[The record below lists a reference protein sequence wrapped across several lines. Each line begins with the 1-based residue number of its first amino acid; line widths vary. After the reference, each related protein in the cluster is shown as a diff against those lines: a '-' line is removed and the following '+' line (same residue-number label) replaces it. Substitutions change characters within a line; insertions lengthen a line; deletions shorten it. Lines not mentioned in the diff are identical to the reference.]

1 MSEQPKLSVLQR
13 VLLTITREEDEEKLL
28 EIYDSMHLPICFQG
42 RGQGTAP
49 SELLDIFGLRGT
61 GRLLTACILP
71 KFMVPSALE
80 ALHQKLSFR
89 QRGGGIAITVPVS
102 GMQSHVMQ
110 MLNEEARNAIQ
121 QQEKGDEAQMK
132 EKSEF
137 SLIWVSVASGYS
149 DDVVDVARAAG
160 ARGGASQ
167 YFGISLQEEQEF
179 VMIVVPR
186 EKKCEIMS
194 AITTSCGLK
203 TPAHGMV
210 ISLPVDDVM
219 GLEQ

>member
-80 ALHQKLSFR
+80 ALHAEPCDADA
-89 QRGGGIAITVPVS
+89 QRGGPQRNSA
-102 GMQSHVMQ
+102 
-110 MLNEEARNAIQ
+110 AR
-121 QQEKGDEAQMK
+121 E
-132 EKSEF
+132 
-137 SLIWVSVASGYS
+137 
-149 DDVVDVARAAG
+149 R
-160 ARGGASQ
+160 R
-167 YFGISLQEEQEF
+167 
-179 VMIVVPR
+179 
-186 EKKCEIMS
+186 
-194 AITTSCGLK
+194 
-203 TPAHGMV
+203 
-210 ISLPVDDVM
+210 
-219 GLEQ
+219 

>member
-28 EIYDSMHLPICFQG
+28 EIYDSMHLPICFLG

-102 GMQSHVMQ
+102 GMQNHVMQ

-160 ARGGASQ
+160 ARGGTVMKGAETPSTQASTLA
-167 YFGISLQEEQEF
+167 FRCRRSRSL
-179 VMIVVPR
+179 
-186 EKKCEIMS
+186 
-194 AITTSCGLK
+194 
-203 TPAHGMV
+203 
-210 ISLPVDDVM
+210 
-219 GLEQ
+219 

>member
-149 DDVVDVARAAG
+149 L
-160 ARGGASQ
+160 
-167 YFGISLQEEQEF
+167 SL
-179 VMIVVPR
+179 IH
-186 EKKCEIMS
+186 I
-194 AITTSCGLK
+194 
-203 TPAHGMV
+203 
-210 ISLPVDDVM
+210 
-219 GLEQ
+219 